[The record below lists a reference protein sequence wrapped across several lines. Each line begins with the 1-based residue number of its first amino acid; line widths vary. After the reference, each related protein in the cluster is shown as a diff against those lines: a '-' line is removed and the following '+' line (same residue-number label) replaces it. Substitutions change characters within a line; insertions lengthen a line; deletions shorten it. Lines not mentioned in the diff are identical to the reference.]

1 MGGVSD
7 NDGTVDDGTVNL
19 IETLKTSIYNTK
31 HTQHTELHLRITI
44 FIIFPQYI
52 CPKIIQFYIFSP
64 NVVIE

>member
-7 NDGTVDDGTVNL
+7 NDGTVDDGTVKL

-31 HTQHTELHLRITI
+31 HTQA
-44 FIIFPQYI
+44 PNYI
-52 CPKIIQFYIFSP
+52 CELPLLLFSPNIYVPKLYHFYILSP